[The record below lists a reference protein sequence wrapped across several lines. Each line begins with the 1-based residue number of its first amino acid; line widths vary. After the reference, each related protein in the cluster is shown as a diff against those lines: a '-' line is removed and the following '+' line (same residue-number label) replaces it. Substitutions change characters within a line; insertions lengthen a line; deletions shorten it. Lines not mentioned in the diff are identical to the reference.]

1 MFLAQSLPDPDVFY
15 NGVLSKFLPNAL
27 AFATACLSTL
37 VAGLIIRAFV
47 NK

>member
-1 MFLAQSLPDPDVFY
+1 MFLAQALPDPDAFY
-15 NGVLSKFLPNAL
+15 NSVLDKFLPNAL
-27 AFATACLSTL
+27 TFTTACLSAL